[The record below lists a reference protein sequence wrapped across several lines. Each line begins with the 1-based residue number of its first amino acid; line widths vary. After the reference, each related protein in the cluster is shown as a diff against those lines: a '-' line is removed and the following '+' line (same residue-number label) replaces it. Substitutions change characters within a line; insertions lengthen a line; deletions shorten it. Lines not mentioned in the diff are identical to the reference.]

1 MSMNTYL
8 WKRKKK
14 TATALRSKSASA
26 ITTLFGKGK
35 RASLKVPVRSPIKY
49 TIPWSLEKEK
59 KNVMVHKKKKES
71 NLRAYAVK
79 TSVLLTLYCK
89 VPASDNL

>member
-59 KNVMVHKKKKES
+59 KNVMVHKKKKRKQPS
-71 NLRAYAVK
+71 CLRSKNERAPYP
-79 TSVLLTLYCK
+79 LL
-89 VPASDNL
+89 